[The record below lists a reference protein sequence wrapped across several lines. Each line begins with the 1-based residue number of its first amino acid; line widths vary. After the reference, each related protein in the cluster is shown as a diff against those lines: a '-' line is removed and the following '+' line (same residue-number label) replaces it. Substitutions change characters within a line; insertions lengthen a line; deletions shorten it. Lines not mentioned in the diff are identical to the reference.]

1 MKLLHIDSSI
11 LGDNSASRQLSRQV
25 VDAWQAAEP
34 SAVVTYRD
42 LAADAISHFSSTT
55 MLAAGTTTELRDAA
69 QQHEAE
75 LSASTLAE
83 FIAADA
89 VVIAAPMYN
98 FTIPTQLKAWI
109 DRIAVAGQTFR
120 YTEAGPEGLCG
131 GKKVVIVS
139 TSGGIHA
146 GQASG
151 IAHEEYLK
159 LVLGF
164 LGITDIEIVRAEGL
178 AYGEEVR
185 NNAMTAAQA
194 KISEQ
199 LFAAA

>member
-11 LGDNSASRQLSRQV
+11 LGDNSASRQLSAGV
-25 VDAWQAAEP
+25 VKAWQAAEP
-34 SAVVTYRD
+34 GVQVTYRD
-42 LAADAISHFSSTT
+42 VAAEGFNHFSGATLGALSTP
-55 MLAAGTTTELRDAA
+55 ADQRNAA

-75 LSASTLAE
+75 LSAKTLAE
-83 FIAADA
+83 FLAADA

-131 GKKVVIVS
+131 NKKVIVVS
-139 TSGGIHA
+139 TSGGLHV
-146 GQASG
+146 GQATG
-151 IAHEEYLK
+151 VAHEDYLK
-159 LVLGF
+159 VLLGF
-164 LGITDIEIVRAEGL
+164 LGITDIEFVRAHGL
-178 AYGEEVR
+178 AYGDEFRSKSLSDANVLI
-185 NNAMTAAQA
+185 N
-194 KISEQ
+194 EQ